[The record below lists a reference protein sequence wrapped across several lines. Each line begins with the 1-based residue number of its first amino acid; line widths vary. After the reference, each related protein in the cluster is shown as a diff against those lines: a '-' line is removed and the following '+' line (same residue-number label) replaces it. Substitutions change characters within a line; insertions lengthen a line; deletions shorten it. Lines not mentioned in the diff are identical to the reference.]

1 MLSKFLGFFNFTFKR
16 GVPFDPKLIEKFN
29 GDHRKLVSI
38 AVDIKQQ
45 ASDTKNK
52 QLVRSMLKT
61 LKVELFAHFA
71 HEEKTLYKYL
81 DALYKNDEDNRELVK
96 EFNKSMHDI
105 QIFVEDF
112 MEKYTDSAVHY
123 DDEFIKDFDGL
134 VEALAKRIDTE
145 ENHLY
150 SLYNKKIKTID
161 EGEFLKVERTAE
173 EK

>member
-1 MLSKFLGFFNFTFKR
+1 
-16 GVPFDPKLIEKFN
+16 
-29 GDHRKLVSI
+29 
-38 AVDIKQQ
+38 
-45 ASDTKNK
+45 
-52 QLVRSMLKT
+52 MLKT

-112 MEKYTDSAVHY
+112 MEKYTDSAVNY

-161 EGEFLKVERTAE
+161 ESEFLQVERTAE
-173 EK
+173 DK